1 MLDLVSKSGVI
12 VDGSGAPAFS
22 WAGAI
27 QQGKIVAVAPYISE
41 QAHRTIDAAGQVVA
55 PGFID
60 MHTHYD
66 AQVLWD
72 PLCTSAYPA
81 SRRYPHGH
89 R

>member
-1 MLDLVSKSGVI
+1 MLDLVIKNGVI

-22 WAGAI
+22 GEVAI
-27 QQGKIVAVAPYISE
+27 RQGKIVAVAPRISD

-60 MHTHYD
+60 VHTHYD

-72 PLCTSAYPA
+72 PLYTAAYPA
-81 SRRYPHGH
+81 S
-89 R
+89 